1 MKLRI
6 KGDSIRLRL
15 SQGEVAKVAA
25 GESVEERTRF
35 PGGVAL
41 VYRLRAA
48 KAATQV
54 GATFAGGVVDVTM
67 PTAEVAEWAR
77 TERVSLSGD
86 QALGDGGV
94 LKLLVEKDFAC
105 LMPREGEDE
114 SDNFPHPKTGSATC

>member
-15 SQGEVAKVAA
+15 SQGEVTKVAA
-25 GESVEERTRF
+25 GEAVEERTRF

-48 KAATQV
+48 KEATQV

-67 PTAEVAEWAR
+67 PKAMVAEWAG
-77 TERVSLSGD
+77 TEQVSLSGD
-86 QALGDGGV
+86 QALGDGGS
-94 LKLLVEKDFAC
+94 LRLLVEKDFAC

-114 SDNFPHPKTGSATC
+114 TDNFPHPKTGSATC